1 MSDSRIAFLERQN
14 ARLIRQNARLIA
26 ELGGKAIWIAQ
37 CEAGEPIRPSEE
49 DMMYTPPVRRH
60 AHIWPAPRGARVER
74 EVEEKE
80 NEGKANDSD
89 MA

>member
-1 MSDSRIAFLERQN
+1 MKLLKRE
-14 ARLIRQNARLIA
+14 LIILKLSVIPF
-26 ELGGKAIWIAQ
+26 EPMWEIAQ

>member
-1 MSDSRIAFLERQN
+1 MKIHQNQKKSVKDSVIPFEPMW
-14 ARLIRQNARLIA
+14 
-26 ELGGKAIWIAQ
+26 EIAQ

-80 NEGKANDSD
+80 NEGKEIYLCLK
-89 MA
+89 